1 MKVKKEIEEI
11 SLFQGTLSRDIED
24 SLYNVIDNALKETKI
39 IKELI
44 KFAKEEF
51 FLDLSDIH
59 PRDLYDYWTD
69 AAQGYGAKI
78 KKNKLK
84 KLKERYFWSAF
95 MYRLVKNNFKL
106 KNSQGL
112 EFLEIQN
119 DYFFFDPEIE
129 DYIGFMTCSK
139 LGKSAWTTK
148 AIKKS
153 ALCVNTSAVDKAFHG
168 SGYGKKM
175 YLTVIDDAGCLL
187 SDISLYESSLNIW
200 VNVLPKY
207 VKYVGYVD
215 DEDNIQKISGN
226 MGSKASEIKR
236 FFATNDPSFLK
247 GPILR

>member
-1 MKVKKEIEEI
+1 MKIKKEIEEI
-11 SLFQGTLSRDIED
+11 GFYQGSLSRDIED
-24 SLYNVIDNALKETKI
+24 SLYNVIDNALKENKI

-95 MYRLVKNNFKL
+95 MYRLTKDNFKL
-106 KNSQGL
+106 KKFEGL
-112 EFLEIQN
+112 EFIEIQN
-119 DYFFFDPEIE
+119 DYYFFDPEIK
-129 DYIGFMTCSK
+129 DYIGFITCSK
-139 LGKSAWTTK
+139 LKDSSQTTR

-153 ALCVNTSAVDKAFHG
+153 ALCVSTSAVDKAFQG
-168 SGYGKKM
+168 YGYGKKM
-175 YLTVIDDAGCLL
+175 YLAVINDAGCLL
-187 SDISLYESSLNIW
+187 SDTSLYDSSLNIW

-207 VKYVGYVD
+207 VEFTGYVD
-215 DEDNIQKISGN
+215 EEDNLRKISGR
-226 MGSKASEIKR
+226 MDMKAGGIKR

-247 GPILR
+247 RPILK

>member
-1 MKVKKEIEEI
+1 MRIKKEIDEI
-11 SLFQGTLSRDIED
+11 SFYQGTLSRDIED
-24 SLYNVIDNALKETKI
+24 SLYNVIDNALKQSKI

-44 KFAKEEF
+44 KFAKEAF
-51 FLDLSDIH
+51 FLDLSDID
-59 PRDLYDYWTD
+59 PSELYEYWED

-95 MYRLVKNNFKL
+95 MYRLAKNNFKL

-139 LGKSAWTTK
+139 LKNSSQTTN

-175 YLTVIDDAGCLL
+175 YLAVIDDAGCLL
-187 SDISLYESSLNIW
+187 SDTSLYDSSLNIW

-207 VKYVGYVD
+207 VKYVGYID
-215 DEDNIQKISGN
+215 DEDNIQKISGDV
-226 MGSKASEIKR
+226 GLKQYHIKR
-236 FFATNDPSFLK
+236 FFATNDPSFFK
-247 GPILR
+247 

>member
-11 SLFQGTLSRDIED
+11 SLYQGTLSRDIED
-24 SLYNVIDNALKETKI
+24 SLYNVIDNALKQSKI

-44 KFAKEEF
+44 KFAKKEF
-51 FLDLSDIH
+51 FLDLSDID
-59 PRDLYDYWTD
+59 PSELYEYWED

-139 LGKSAWTTK
+139 LKDSSQTTN

-153 ALCVNTSAVDKAFHG
+153 ALCVNFSAVDKAFHG
-168 SGYGKKM
+168 YGYGKKM
-175 YLTVIDDAGCLL
+175 YLAVIDDAGCLL

-207 VKYVGYVD
+207 VKYVGYID
-215 DEDNIQKISGN
+215 DEDNIQKISSDVGL
-226 MGSKASEIKR
+226 KQYDIKR
-236 FFATNDPSFLK
+236 FFATNDPSFFK
-247 GPILR
+247 

>member
-1 MKVKKEIEEI
+1 MKIKKEIEEI
-11 SLFQGTLSRDIED
+11 SFYGGKMGRDIED
-24 SLYNVIDNALKETKI
+24 TLYNVIDNALKESKI

-44 KFAKEEF
+44 NFAKEEF
-51 FLDLSDIH
+51 FLDLSDID
-59 PRDLYDYWTD
+59 PSELYEYWRG
-69 AAQGYGAKI
+69 AGQGYGVKI

-95 MYRLVKNNFKL
+95 MYRLAKNNFKL
-106 KNSQGL
+106 KKSQGL

-119 DYFFFDPEIE
+119 DYFFFDPELK
-129 DYIGFMTCSK
+129 DYVGFMVCSK
-139 LGKSAWTTK
+139 LGKSAWTTN

-168 SGYGKKM
+168 LGYGKKM
-175 YLTVIDDAGCLL
+175 YLAVIDDAGCLL
-187 SDISLYESSLNIW
+187 SDTGLYESSLNIW

-226 MGSKASEIKR
+226 VGLKQYHIKR
-236 FFATNDPSFLK
+236 FFATNDPSFFK
-247 GPILR
+247 